1 MGFCEFAASLGLL
14 SNSFIADGRIHRC
27 GTVNNPREKNGAY
40 WFDGKRGWCMRWGAT
55 DVTWWNDANAKPW
68 STQEKREWSD
78 QRRIAEK
85 KRIEGYSSAASRASQ
100 MLSECS
106 IDTHP
111 YLRSKQLPESRGM
124 IYTDGSLLIPMRD
137 CSTNKLNGLQ
147 SIYLTDDRDKFVK
160 KFLPGMKAK
169 GSIFRIGSGNKLIL
183 VEGYA
188 TSLSVFAAAKQMRL
202 DVCVVC
208 CFSANNMVYV
218 AKEHG
223 DFVMGDCDKSKA
235 GELAAIETGLPWVMP
250 DTEGMDWNDVH
261 STIGIMSVCK
271 AIRGLIKN
279 VKS

>member
-1 MGFCEFAASLGLL
+1 
-14 SNSFIADGRIHRC
+14 
-27 GTVNNPREKNGAY
+27 
-40 WFDGKRGWCMRWGAT
+40 MRWGAV
-55 DVTWWNDANAKPW
+55 DVTWWNDKNTKPF
-68 STQEKREWSD
+68 TDQEKNEWLS
-78 QRRIAEK
+78 QRREVER
-85 KRIEGYSSAASRASQ
+85 KRIEGYSLAASRSSQ

-124 IYTDGSLLIPMRD
+124 IYADGSLLIPMRD

-147 SIYLTDDRDKFVK
+147 SISLNDERDGFFK

-169 GSIFRIGSGNKLIL
+169 GSVFKIGSGSKLIL

-188 TSLSVFAAAKQMRL
+188 TSLSVYAAAKQMSL

-208 CFSANNMVYV
+208 CFSANNMIYV

-235 GELAAIETGLPWVMP
+235 GELAAIETGLPWVVP

-261 STIGIMSVCK
+261 STIGIMAVCK
-271 AIRGLIKN
+271 ALNGLIKN